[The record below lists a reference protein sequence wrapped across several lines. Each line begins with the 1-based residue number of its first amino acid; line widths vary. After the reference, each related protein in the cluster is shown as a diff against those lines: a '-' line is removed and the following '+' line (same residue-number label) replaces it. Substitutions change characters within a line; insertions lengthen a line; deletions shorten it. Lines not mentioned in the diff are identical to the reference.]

1 MPETL
6 NGGKSTERTQRLRD
20 GSDEPQEWEIS
31 ASPILDEA
39 GQVVQAILIEQDV
52 TDKRRLE
59 TIVAQSEKLA
69 AIGQLAAGVAHEI
82 NNPLT
87 AILANAQLLQRE
99 LPAEDDKQ
107 ELVGLIARAGARA
120 AQVVRSL
127 LDLARLEQYEFL
139 PTDVNESM
147 RKALELVKHEIMAR
161 SIELVVDLPD
171 ALPRIRASH
180 NHLQG
185 IWVNLLVNAIDAL
198 DERKEDSRPRVLK
211 VTVRQS
217 GQELQISIAD
227 NGRGIP
233 PERLQRI
240 FDPFYTTKS
249 AGRGTGLG
257 LSVCDRIV
265 KQHGGHIRVKSQ
277 VGVGTEFT
285 VILPVGS

>member
-1 MPETL
+1 MNL
-6 NGGKSTERTQRLRD
+6 IHQL
-20 GSDEPQEWEIS
+20 IHVL
-31 ASPILDEA
+31 LDE
-39 GQVVQAILIEQDV
+39 
-52 TDKRRLE
+52 
-59 TIVAQSEKLA
+59 
-69 AIGQLAAGVAHEI
+69 
-82 NNPLT
+82 
-87 AILANAQLLQRE
+87 
-99 LPAEDDKQ
+99 
-107 ELVGLIARAGARA
+107 RA
-120 AQVVRSL
+120 
-127 LDLARLEQYEFL
+127 
-139 PTDVNESM
+139 
-147 RKALELVKHEIMAR
+147 
-161 SIELVVDLPD
+161 LPD